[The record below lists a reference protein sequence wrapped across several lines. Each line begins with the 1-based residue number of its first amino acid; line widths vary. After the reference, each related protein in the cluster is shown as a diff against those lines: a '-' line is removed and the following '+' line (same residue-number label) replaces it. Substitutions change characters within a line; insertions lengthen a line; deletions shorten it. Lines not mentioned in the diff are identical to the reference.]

1 MSRAG
6 PSSFNSHICM
16 LNMKLEPR
24 DGLLSLAQR
33 PIAGESGTDNQ
44 SEERNAVL

>member
-1 MSRAG
+1 
-6 PSSFNSHICM
+6 M

-33 PIAGESGTDNQ
+33 PIAGESGAGTDNQ